1 MEPADGVPASVSSGV
16 VGYILHHPSVL
27 MPERN
32 DITRVCLIFEKNG
45 DSIRVHYGIV
55 AL

>member
-1 MEPADGVPASVSSGV
+1 MEPADGVTASVSSGV

-32 DITRVCLIFEKNG
+32 DTISPE
-45 DSIRVHYGIV
+45 Y
-55 AL
+55 ALYLKKKAIPSGFSMV

>member
-27 MPERN
+27 MPESN
-32 DITRVCLIFEKNG
+32 DTISPEYALCLKKTAIPSGF
-45 DSIRVHYGIV
+45 SMV
-55 AL
+55 